1 MQKRWLKIAAAVAAL
16 VLVLVALAPFLVNA
30 DTFRP
35 MLQTQLSAA
44 LGRKVT
50 LGHLSFSL
58 LSGSLVAQNISIAD
72 DPAFS
77 ADPFLQAKSLH
88 IGVETVPLLLHHRL
102 RVTRFAVDA
111 PSIQLIHAQS
121 GAPNGAQPGTW
132 NFSSIAR
139 SSAASAVP
147 ASPQPSAIPGLTIAE
162 FSITNGSA
170 TVSSTPAIGKPFVY
184 SKLDLTL
191 KQFSFANSFPFELSA
206 SLPGDGSLRLSGTA
220 GPLSRKDASDTPFHA
235 TLQLKHFDPVAAGVV
250 DPSQGISMLA
260 DTDAQLAS
268 DGTNLASTGK
278 IRAARLQLARTG
290 SPAPQPVD
298 IDYAITDNLDAR
310 TGQLSDLSVHTG
322 NVAVHVAGS
331 YRLTAQAILLDLRL
345 AATNLPIDQLKQ
357 LLPVVGVRL
366 PTGSSL
372 SGGTLTANLAITGPA
387 TAATVSGPVAISNT
401 QLTDFDLGSRIQGL
415 NPFGNTSGNTRIQTL
430 QANLNA
436 SPQSTQLTGIYAA
449 VPQIGTATG
458 SGVVSPAGALDFKLV
473 AKLSASSGVGAVVT
487 QASSAFGGFLGKVL
501 HNTVSNG
508 IPLTITGTTAN
519 PSIHANV
526 GAMLK

>member
-1 MQKRWLKIAAAVAAL
+1 MNKRWLKIAAAVAAL
-16 VLVLVALAPFLVNA
+16 VLVVVALAPFLVNA

-35 MLQTQLSAA
+35 MLQTQLSTA

-88 IGVETVPLLLHHRL
+88 IGVETVPLLLHHQL

-111 PSIQLIHAQS
+111 PAIQLIQAQS
-121 GAPNGAQPGTW
+121 GAPNGVQAGTW

-139 SSAASAVP
+139 SASATP
-147 ASPQPSAIPGLTIAE
+147 ASPQPSAIPGLTIAA

-170 TVSSTPAIGKPFVY
+170 TVSSTPATGKPFVY
-184 SKLDLTL
+184 SKLDLAL
-191 KQFSFANSFPFELSA
+191 KQFSFANSFPFQLSA
-206 SLPGDGSLRLSGTA
+206 SLPGDGSLQLSGTA
-220 GPLSRKDASDTPFHA
+220 GPFSRKDASDTPFHA
-235 TLQLKHFDPVAAGVV
+235 TLHLKHFDPVAAGVV

-268 DGTNLASTGK
+268 DGTNLTSTGK

-345 AATNLPIDQLKQ
+345 AAPNLPIDQLKQ

-372 SGGTLTANLAITGPA
+372 SGGNLTANLAITGPA

-401 QLTDFDLGSRIQGL
+401 QLTGFDLGSRIQGL

-436 SPQSTQLTGIYAA
+436 SPQSTQLTSIYAA

-458 SGVVSPAGALDFKLV
+458 SGVISPAGVLDFRLV